1 MWTRFTLAMAA
12 TLLLLAAC
20 TERQSSPT
28 APIGPSLS
36 QSQGPD
42 RRFGKVPLPGAHRRG
57 RDGSPTPSPRGN
69 MTFHNGAVMTT
80 NVTYALFSG
89 PDWVVNGTFTGDK
102 VTSIESFLTG
112 FGGSPYAGILTEYSS
127 ITSQSSYLGRLVNN
141 GTALSADANASDVVN
156 FVCGQLADSITPRS
170 DAIYIV
176 FTEAPLTNQG
186 YLGWHS
192 DGTCQTVNIKV
203 ALVLNLDGRN
213 YVTDGVYH
221 TSNAAALV
229 NVMAHE
235 VFEAATDP
243 DVSGG
248 WYATDISGEIG
259 DKCNFVFNGYTQLA
273 NSDHFKVQTEWSNIA
288 NDYGVGL
295 RNYNGEPGCEFPAL
309 LDVYI
314 TGPQDI
320 PLHESDLYTA
330 HPSGGA
336 GGYTYEWQ
344 QRFWWQGVPSSWDQ
358 WFSTGSTNS
367 TYASINACR
376 IDAFDLQVRVTDAY
390 GSTRTNFIHV
400 GITNPCS

>member
-1 MWTRFTLAMAA
+1 MCTRFTLAMAA

-28 APIGPSLS
+28 APIGSPSLS
-36 QSQGPD
+36 RSQD
-42 RRFGKVPLPGAHRRG
+42 SHRRFGKVPLPGAHPRG

-112 FGGSPYAGILTEYSS
+112 LGGSPYAGILTEYS
-127 ITSQSSYLGRLVNN
+127 N
-141 GTALSADANASDVVN
+141 DVVN
-156 FVCGQLADSITPRS
+156 FVCGVLAVSITPRS

-176 FTEAPLTNQG
+176 FTEAALTNQG

-288 NDYGVGL
+288 NNFGVGL
-295 RNYNGEPGCEFPAL
+295 RNYNGEPGCKFPAP

-314 TGPQDI
+314 TGNQQI
-320 PLHESDLYTA
+320 PLHESDKYTA

-336 GGYTYEWQ
+336 GGYTYKWQ
-344 QRFWWQGVPSSWDQ
+344 QRAWWHGVPGSWSP
-358 WFSTGSTNS
+358 WFSSGSTNYIY
-367 TYASINACR
+367 TGINGCT
-376 IDAFDLQVRVTDAY
+376 IDAFDEQVQVTDAY

-400 GITNPCS
+400 GITNPCG